1 MKFEDLE
8 ARLRRLETAHD
19 RLVPADVR
27 MVVRLDGRHFTRLTK
42 EALTLEAPFDA
53 RFRDAM
59 LDTVEHLMTCGVHV
73 TYGYTESDEISL
85 LLAPDETAFGRK
97 VRKLISILAGEASA
111 RFSLRVGTLGVFDA
125 RVCELP
131 TNEDVV
137 DYFRWRQEDARRNA
151 LNGHCYWLLR
161 GRGVAPR
168 AAAAQLESVSVAEKQ
183 QLLAE
188 GGVDF
193 AAQPAWQRL
202 GVGLSWQ
209 TYTKAAADPRTGA
222 AVEAVRRR
230 VQRDLE
236 LPEGTAYTDYL
247 VRLLETELAAEA
259 GPADQAVGP

>member
-183 QLLAE
+183 
-188 GGVDF
+188 
-193 AAQPAWQRL
+193 
-202 GVGLSWQ
+202 
-209 TYTKAAADPRTGA
+209 AADPRTGA

-247 VRLLETELAAEA
+247 EKLLGTECEPS
-259 GPADQAVGP
+259 PADARESQES